1 MPNINQIKIGS
12 TTYDIIANL
21 PYVEY
26 SADAGYGFQ
35 TPVGILESLTVFG
48 GFSIYETLE
57 VSADLGITITGAP
70 IMSDSAITTTGPIT
84 GYSFNATS
92 DRRLKE
98 NIIDTEIDYGA
109 ILDNL
114 HIVDFNFKSD
124 KDKKVNVGLIAQ
136 ELQEIL
142 PDKYKAAIVVEN
154 PATGYLSIN
163 ESKLVYIALL
173 ALKDQKKQ
181 IADLEARLQV
191 LENN

>member
-1 MPNINQIKIGS
+1 MAYINQIKIGS
-12 TTYDIIANL
+12 TTYDISL
-21 PYVEY
+21 PYVTY
-26 SADAGYGFQ
+26 TADVGYGFQ
-35 TPVGILESLTVFG
+35 TPVGILETLSVFG
-48 GFSIYETLE
+48 GFSVGSSDSTCFEI
-57 VSADLGITITGAP
+57 SGDLGITITDVP
-70 IMSDSAITTTGPIT
+70 LVSDDTITA
-84 GYSFNATS
+84 YSFNATS
-92 DRRLKE
+92 DKRLKE

-154 PATGYLSIN
+154 PTTGYLSIN

-181 IADLEARLQV
+181 IADLEARIQV
-191 LENN
+191 LENK

>member
-1 MPNINQIKIGS
+1 MPNINQIKIGN
-12 TTYDIIANL
+12 TTYDIIASL
-21 PYVEY
+21 PQVTYT
-26 SADAGYGFQ
+26 ADVGYGVN
-35 TPVGILESLTVFG
+35 TSVFITETLSVTG
-48 GFSIYETLE
+48 GFS
-57 VSADLGITITGAP
+57 VSDCFQISGDLGVTITGIP
-70 IMSDSAITTTGPIT
+70 LVSDDTITA
-84 GYSFNATS
+84 YSFNASS

-136 ELQEIL
+136 ELQEVL

-154 PATGYLSIN
+154 PTTGYLSIN

-181 IADLEARLQV
+181 IANLEARLQT
-191 LENN
+191 LENK